1 MGFSRTRQAVQEQRD
16 ALPGQYQRRPDN
28 LRLTRFELAAIPRL
42 GRADLQQWDDAGPKG
57 LEGLVKIE
65 QGGGSGLHDRRSW

>member
-1 MGFSRTRQAVQEQRD
+1 MRIRQDRSSHAQTKS
-16 ALPGQYQRRPDN
+16 
-28 LRLTRFELAAIPRL
+28 RLTRFELAAIPRL

-65 QGGGSGLHDRRSW
+65 QGGGIGLHDRRSW